1 MTDKDRSGKLRKDL
15 ISQDTAIPDSRFE
28 EFRMNLDQSLQKIE
42 KRAES
47 SRRATIRS
55 IAANIVCYLAF
66 YLSFMTRSHVP
77 HMESVT
83 AVLAIGTWV
92 ALITAAVFITRYWAV
107 HRPALE
113 RGRIDLQIAMFT
125 ELQRQM
131 DQLVQRLDD
140 QAKE

>member
-1 MTDKDRSGKLRKDL
+1 MTENDRSEKLQDDL
-15 ISQDTAIPDSRFE
+15 ISQDTAISDSRFE
-28 EFRMNLDQSLQKIE
+28 EFRMNVDQSLQRIE

-55 IAANIVCYLAF
+55 VAAIIVCYVAL
-66 YLSFMTRSHVP
+66 YLSFMTRGLVP
-77 HMESVT
+77 YMDGVI
-83 AVLAIGTWV
+83 AVLSIATWI

-131 DQLVQRLDD
+131 GQLVQRLDD
-140 QAKE
+140 QAKK